1 MIGVDTNVLLRYILE
16 DDPRQTPTA
25 TRFLEDDARLT
36 DPILVNPVLLV
47 ELVWTLARKDGF
59 DKPDILAILDE
70 LTDSPRVAFV
80 PPGPIE
86 AAIDAW
92 RRGRADFADC
102 LIAALNADAGAR
114 TTVTFDKMAAA
125 EPGFSAVP

>member
-16 DDPRQTPTA
+16 DDARQTPKA
-25 TRFLEDDARLT
+25 TRFLEDEARVS
-36 DPILVNPVLLV
+36 DPVLLNGVLLV
-47 ELVWTLARKDGF
+47 ELVWTLARKEGF
-59 DKPDILAILDE
+59 DKPDIIAILDE
-70 LTDSPRVAFV
+70 LADSPRVAFV
-80 PPGPIE
+80 PTRPVEVAIE
-86 AAIDAW
+86 AW

-114 TTVTFDKMAAA
+114 TTVTFDRVAAA